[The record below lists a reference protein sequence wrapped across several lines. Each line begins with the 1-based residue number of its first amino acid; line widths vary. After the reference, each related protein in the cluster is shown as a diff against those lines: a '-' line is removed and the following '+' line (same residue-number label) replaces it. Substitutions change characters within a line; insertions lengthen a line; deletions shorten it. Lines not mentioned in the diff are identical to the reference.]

1 VSFEVHAGDMAKLLV
16 LWMLVVAAVLTCA
29 GTYGF
34 TACPRDDRLADLQR
48 EAYPQVISYR
58 CANL

>member
-1 VSFEVHAGDMAKLLV
+1 MLDVTVCFEVHSDDMTKLLV
-16 LWMLVVAAVLTCA
+16 LWLLVVSAVLIYA

-48 EAYPQVISYR
+48 EVYPQVVSS
-58 CANL
+58 